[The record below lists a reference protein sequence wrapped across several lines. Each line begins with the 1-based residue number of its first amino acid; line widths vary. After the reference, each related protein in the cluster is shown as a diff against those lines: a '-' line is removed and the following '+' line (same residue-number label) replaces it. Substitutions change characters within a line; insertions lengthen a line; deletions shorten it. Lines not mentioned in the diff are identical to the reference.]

1 MKESVRCFVA
11 SGEHSGIRSKNSRHT
26 ISLLVTNPRIT
37 EKECSVKYFYFYK
50 KMELFCLGKYGT
62 LETIGH

>member
-1 MKESVRCFVA
+1 MKESVRCCVA
-11 SGEHSGIRSKNSRHT
+11 SDCFFLRELKNSRHT
-26 ISLLVTNPRIT
+26 ISLLVTNSRIT

-50 KMELFCLGKYGT
+50 KVELFCLGKYGT